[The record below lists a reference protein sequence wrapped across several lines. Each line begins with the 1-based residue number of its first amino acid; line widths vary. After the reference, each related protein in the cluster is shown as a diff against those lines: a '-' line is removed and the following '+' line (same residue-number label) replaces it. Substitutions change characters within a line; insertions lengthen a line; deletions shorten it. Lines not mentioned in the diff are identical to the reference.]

1 MGALHPRAYTSSPEA
16 WGGKQ
21 NPQVVHTKNG
31 GQQTSIGTYY
41 VANDRGKPLSAST
54 SYPFYTLGGK
64 GVVSKIRGPCPI
76 CRYQVSED
84 RRETIVVKRYP
95 FYTMMRKGV
104 RVEHPRARPYLYQ
117 SRAWR
122 GSKPGTPTS
131 EEAGGGGSPDIA
143 GTALRFV
150 LAV

>member
-21 NPQVVHTKNG
+21 KPQVLHTKNG

-95 FYTMMRKGV
+95 FYTMMRKGLGSNIQGPGLIYI
-104 RVEHPRARPYLYQ
+104 RVERGGVRNRAHQPQRK
-117 SRAWR
+117 R
-122 GSKPGTPTS
+122 
-131 EEAGGGGSPDIA
+131 GGGDHQ
-143 GTALRFV
+143 T
-150 LAV
+150 